1 MTQAPN
7 ASAWCAQIQAKL
19 MTALEAEWRRIEHSS
34 DPAELRRARDKAR
47 AIGDLAAMAR
57 KVALIVPV
65 ARPARPVASALPG
78 VDALLAGEA
87 AQVEPARRALERLKG
102 GGRARL

>member
-7 ASAWCAQIQAKL
+7 ASARCAQFQAQL
-19 MTALEAEWRRIEHSS
+19 MTALEAEWRRIEHSN
-34 DPAELRRARDKAR
+34 DPVELRRARDKAK

-57 KVALIVPV
+57 KVALIVPE
-65 ARPARPVASALPG
+65 ARPAKPAASALPG
-78 VDALLAGEA
+78 ADALLAGEA
-87 AQVEPARRALERLKG
+87 AQVEPARRALEKLKG